1 MSDGAL
7 RRFRFRSI
15 GVQQLKAFE
24 NMMNKD
30 ATTFLEVKR
39 TTRAR
44 LAKLEPLHLPNQKM
58 PYSLLPGSLHSF
70 TVKVDH
76 EGNYRLKRIVPRNL
90 EAYAHAP
97 LQLGSDQYTE
107 PSKLLKETELKEL
120 FESIRLLQDYLKQ
133 LAIRATVFD
142 LGSSDHATIPASLI
156 ESLRA
161 VEDVFSESTEAALVG
176 MKKSI
181 GDLKEFL
188 YLRKDQLVS
197 SLGQIIKA
205 MKGESNEINES
216 GPQSIEVDE
225 ASFPLPY
232 YRSDEWV
239 SGNYSTHY
247 KRFLNG
253 KTPTAYNREF
263 INELL
268 QNLVTDALIH
278 NRENWV
284 LSKPIDD
291 QDEEVKT
298 LSLRLNRDLS

>member
-44 LAKLEPLHLPNQKM
+44 LAKVEPLHLPNQNM

-76 EGNYRLKRIVPRNL
+76 EGNYKLKRIVPRNL

-97 LQLGSDQYTE
+97 SQLASDQYTE
-107 PSKLLKETELKEL
+107 PSKLLKETELMEL
-120 FESIRLLQDYLKQ
+120 FESIRLLQDYLKE
-133 LAIRATVFD
+133 LATRTTVID
-142 LGSSDHATIPASLI
+142 LSTSDYAMIPASLI

-161 VEDVFSESTEAALVG
+161 VEDVFSESTEAALIG

-181 GDLKEFL
+181 KDLKGFL
-188 YLRKDQLVS
+188 DLRKDQLVS
-197 SLGQIIKA
+197 SLGQIITT
-205 MKGESNEINES
+205 MGEEPTENIE
-216 GPQSIEVDE
+216 PAPVSITVSE

-232 YRSDEWV
+232 YRPEEWV

-268 QNLVTDALIH
+268 QNLVIDALIH

-284 LSKPIDD
+284 LSKTIDD
-291 QDEEVKT
+291 QEEEVKT
-298 LSLRLNRDLS
+298 PLVSIES